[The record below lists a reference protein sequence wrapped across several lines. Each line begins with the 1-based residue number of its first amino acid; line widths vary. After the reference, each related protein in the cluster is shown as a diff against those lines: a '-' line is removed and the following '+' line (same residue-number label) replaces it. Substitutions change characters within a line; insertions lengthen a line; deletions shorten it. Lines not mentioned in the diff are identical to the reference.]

1 MATAVSTSITVRV
14 QAKGGKF
21 LADDIGGSEVTIRD
35 AQTGERLG
43 GGLALGT
50 DSGNLSSTYTSNAS
64 LSAVVTP
71 AVPPATEPTI
81 QWLSP
86 DASTSGLTV
95 DLPISRPT
103 LLAITAF
110 GPVGGLQSAHG
121 VTTTQWI
128 VPGQSLT
135 EGPGFVVEL
144 PGLLVQVMEP
154 ATHLAI
160 ESNDLPYT
168 IPFLVNVTMM
178 CGCQIA
184 DGEPW
189 IPSDF
194 QVTATISPV
203 GSSGPPLPMPQI
215 VTLGFPGA
223 APSLFAGSWP
233 LPVGSSGYY
242 QAVITAVQQSTGNT
256 GTGTVTFFVK
266 EAT

>member
-1 MATAVSTSITVRV
+1 MAAAASTSITVRV

-64 LSAVVTP
+64 LSAIVTP

-86 DASTSGLTV
+86 DESTSGLTV

-103 LLAITAF
+103 LLAITAL
-110 GPVGGLQSAHG
+110 GPMGGLQSAHR
-121 VTTTQWI
+121 VTATQWI
-128 VPGQSLT
+128 VPGQTLN
-135 EGPGFVVEL
+135 EGPGFVIEL

-160 ESNDLPYT
+160 ESTDLPYV
-168 IPFLVNVTMM
+168 ISFLVNVTMM
-178 CGCQIA
+178 CGCQIN
-184 DGEPW
+184 DGQPW

-194 QVTATISPV
+194 QVTAAIGPV
-203 GSSGPPLPMPQI
+203 GQPVAETVALCFPGSAPSIFTGSWTLPAGSSG
-215 VTLGFPGA
+215 F
-223 APSLFAGSWP
+223 
-233 LPVGSSGYY
+233 Y
-242 QAVITAVQQSTGNT
+242 QAVITAVQRSTGNT